1 MISTSAIQVSQ
12 MSTTIQVSQLT
23 EPTIQVS
30 QLTEPTTIQVSQTT
44 EPTSSYN
51 KVIINLLNFILTIKY
66 C

>member
-30 QLTEPTTIQVSQTT
+30 QPTTIQPTTTT

>member
-12 MSTTIQVSQLT
+12 MST
-23 EPTIQVS
+23 TIQVS